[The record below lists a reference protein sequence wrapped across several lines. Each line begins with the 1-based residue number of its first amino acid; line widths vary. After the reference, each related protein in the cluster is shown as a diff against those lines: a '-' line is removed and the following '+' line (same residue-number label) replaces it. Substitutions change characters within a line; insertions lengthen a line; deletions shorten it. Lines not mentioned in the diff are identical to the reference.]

1 MLLQPG
7 SYGSCPWLKKYSVLL
22 LGNVTRAYR
31 LFIMGR
37 QLCLWKSKIVHVFC
51 LCLCAETRQT
61 ETALLYVFKKCC
73 LSRIL
78 IKQKSSKWPW
88 FSVPNI
94 CICFLRQDGQ
104 VTGSTENLI
113 SPSSRTAAYAYEA
126 RKMLRYCGQL

>member
-61 ETALLYVFKKCC
+61 ETALLYVLK
-73 LSRIL
+73 
-78 IKQKSSKWPW
+78 
-88 FSVPNI
+88 
-94 CICFLRQDGQ
+94 
-104 VTGSTENLI
+104 
-113 SPSSRTAAYAYEA
+113 
-126 RKMLRYCGQL
+126 KMLFEQNLNKTKIL